1 MAFTNKNI
9 ILFDGHCNFCDGFI
23 SFILKNE
30 SIHSRNLYFCALNTE
45 LGKEIIEKKLIV
57 MPEKDSIYYIDST
70 GSFYFES
77 DAIFKI
83 IKHLKTPYRILFIF
97 KIFPKILRDYFYRL
111 FAKNRYKLFGKKINC
126 KIPSEEIQS
135 RYL

>member
-1 MAFTNKNI
+1 MAFSNKNI

-30 SIHSRNLYFCALNTE
+30 SKHSSNLYFCALNTE
-45 LGKEIIEKKLIV
+45 VGKEITDKRQLDIPK
-57 MPEKDSIYYIDST
+57 KDSIFYIDNCGNVYS
-70 GSFYFES
+70 ES

-97 KIFPKILRDYFYRL
+97 KIFPKFLRDYFYRL
-111 FAKNRYKLFGKKINC
+111 FAKNRYKLFGEKTSC
-126 KIPSEEIQS
+126 EIPSKEIQS